1 VRDHGR
7 CPSCA
12 YVVWLCV
19 HGDESASAPAWGRR
33 RPVARPDEAL
43 TYPPPPHHHTRRR
56 GLPAIRLHAELS
68 AQFVAFEALRI
79 DGQELSWAPHGEAM
93 PLGGAVRRARPTDPW
108 ALWPET
114 TDVALANERFTAWTE
129 APGMGG

>member
-1 VRDHGR
+1 MRDHGR
-7 CPSCA
+7 WPSCA

-33 RPVARPDEAL
+33 HLVARPDEAL

-68 AQFVAFEALRI
+68 ARFAAFEALRI

-93 PLGGAVRRARPTDPW
+93 PPWRRGSPSAPDRPVDHVTRDDRRRPRQGAVHRLDRGT
-108 ALWPET
+108 
-114 TDVALANERFTAWTE
+114 
-129 APGMGG
+129 GH